1 MISKN
6 GIKEITLPQTFCP
19 DKMIPPQIND
29 KSKNIMSK
37 FWSQHTHALKPYTPG
52 EQPQDTQYIKL
63 NTNENPYPPSPLAL
77 EAMQQAVSNDLR
89 LYSDPNAKQ
98 LKQAIADYYQVD
110 ISNVFVGNSSDE
122 VLAHSFA
129 ALLNHNKPLLYPDIS
144 YSFYPSYI
152 TLFGINAKSI
162 PLDDQLGINFADYQ
176 QENGSIVFPNPNA
189 PTGIAVAVAEIEQL
203 AQQHPDSVIL
213 IDEAYVDFGAQ
224 TAIPLTQKYNNIIV
238 VQTFS
243 KSRSLAGLR
252 VGFAIAPAEL
262 VNGLERVKNSF
273 NSYPLDRIA
282 IEGATASIQDRA
294 YFERT
299 CKKIIHTRKTT
310 EKALQ
315 TLGFNTLP
323 SASNF
328 IFATTDKMPAEAIY
342 LALKQE
348 GVLVRYFNAP
358 RIDNYLRITIGT
370 DNQMTKLI
378 EKLSKI
384 INAH

>member
-1 MISKN
+1 
-6 GIKEITLPQTFCP
+6 
-19 DKMIPPQIND
+19 
-29 KSKNIMSK
+29 MSK
-37 FWSQHTHALKPYTPG
+37 FWSPRTHELAPYTPG

-77 EAMQQAVSNDLR
+77 SAMQQEVSNDLR
-89 LYSDPNAKQ
+89 LYSDPEAKR

-110 ISNVFVGNSSDE
+110 ITTVFVGNSSDE

-129 ALLNHNKPLLYPDIS
+129 GLLNQDKPLLYPDIS

-152 TLFGINAKSI
+152 RLFGINAKSI
-162 PLDDQLGINFADYQ
+162 PLDDDLRIDFADYA

-189 PTGIAVAVAEIEQL
+189 PTGIAIARQEIEAL

-213 IDEAYVDFGAQ
+213 IDEAYIDFGGE
-224 TAIPLTQKYNNIIV
+224 TAIPLTQCYNNIVV

-262 VNGLERVKNSF
+262 VEGLERVKNSF

-282 IEGATASIQDRA
+282 IEGAAAAMKDKAYFKQTCQKIITTREATDRA
-294 YFERT
+294 
-299 CKKIIHTRKTT
+299 
-310 EKALQ
+310 LQ
-315 TLGFNTLP
+315 ALGFKTLP
-323 SASNF
+323 SSSNF
-328 IFATTDKMPAEAIY
+328 IFATTDKMPAEALY
-342 LALKQE
+342 LELKKQ
-348 GVLVRYFNAP
+348 GILVRYFKTA

-370 DNQMTKLI
+370 DEEMQCLI
-378 EKLSKI
+378 EKLKEI
-384 INAH
+384 V

>member
-1 MISKN
+1 
-6 GIKEITLPQTFCP
+6 
-19 DKMIPPQIND
+19 
-29 KSKNIMSK
+29 MSK
-37 FWSQHTHALKPYTPG
+37 FWSQRTHELKPYTPG

-89 LYSDPNAKQ
+89 LYSDPNANK

-129 ALLNHNKPLLYPDIS
+129 GLLNHNKPLLYPDIS

-152 TLFGINAKSI
+152 NLFGIYAKSI

-282 IEGATASIQDRA
+282 IEGTTASIQDKA
-294 YFERT
+294 YFEQT
-299 CKKIIHTRKTT
+299 CKKIISTRETT

-323 SASNF
+323 SSSNF
-328 IFATTDKMPAEAIY
+328 IFASNDKIPAEAIY
-342 LALKQE
+342 LALKQQ
-348 GVLVRYFNAP
+348 GILVRYFNTP

-370 DNQMTKLI
+370 DDEMTKLI
-378 EKLSKI
+378 KKLSKI
-384 INAH
+384 ISAY